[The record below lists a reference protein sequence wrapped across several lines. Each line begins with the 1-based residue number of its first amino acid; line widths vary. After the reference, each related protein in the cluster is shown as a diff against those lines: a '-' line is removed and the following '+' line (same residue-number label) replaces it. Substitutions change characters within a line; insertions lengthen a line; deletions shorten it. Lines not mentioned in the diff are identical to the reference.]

1 MLKNILITSGGTSE
15 PIDRIRS
22 ITNTSTG
29 TLGSLIAKA
38 FSAADSTENIYYIHG
53 KNAIL
58 PDCGK
63 LVRQIT
69 FSVLCAAFVKSAGLM
84 LSFTAWLSVISVCAP

>member
-38 FSAADSTENIYYIHG
+38 FSAADIFSWFVSSSCISMVSFYHTDLLFPVRDG
-53 KNAIL
+53 KI
-58 PDCGK
+58 
-63 LVRQIT
+63 IM
-69 FSVLCAAFVKSAGLM
+69 VLSGRAG
-84 LSFTAWLSVISVCAP
+84 TGEADD